1 MSKNTST
8 GYADTAISGV
18 TAPSVTLPIIN
29 FSDDYRVKSESTS
42 EVILCNITTP
52 LDQPATIRYGY
63 SEIANIYK
71 NSSINSDFISGPRKG
86 ANLLAQITET
96 VKVTDSVDASF
107 SQYLPVS
114 AHLVLKVPQSAY
126 IDSTQMQRIIQRL
139 LATLYTNGVPNL
151 PALLKGVI
159 KPKEL

>member
-1 MSKNTST
+1 MKTIST

-18 TAPSVTLPIIN
+18 TAPSVTLPVIN
-29 FSDDYRVKSESTS
+29 FSDDYRVKAESTN
-42 EVILCNITTP
+42 EVILCNITSP

-63 SEIANIYK
+63 SDIANIYK
-71 NSSINSDFISGPRKG
+71 NSGISSDFVAGTVKG
-86 ANLLAQITET
+86 ANLLAQVTET
-96 VKVTDSVDASF
+96 IKVTDSVDASF
-107 SQYLPVS
+107 AQYLPIS

-126 IDSTQMQRIIQRL
+126 IDNAQMQRITQRL
-139 LATLYTNGVPNL
+139 LATLYNKGVPNL